1 MLDSSNSSTLK
12 DREAMADSVDRIL
25 AQWGSVRPQLDV
37 SAMGVLG
44 RLSRLTRLL
53 ERAQSDVFE
62 AHGLQAGE
70 FDILATLLRTDAG
83 PRGLTAGALTESA
96 MVTSGAITNRLDR
109 LVAKGFISRETDPAN
124 RRTVRVALTSQ
135 GAEVIEG
142 ALAAHLDNEER
153 LLAPLGGDEREQL
166 ATLLGVLL
174 GAHEGDAAR

>member
-1 MLDSSNSSTLK
+1 MT
-12 DREAMADSVDRIL
+12 DSVDRII
-25 AQWGSVRPQLDV
+25 AQWATVRPELDV

-62 AHGLQAGE
+62 AHGLQPGE

-83 PRGLTAGALTESA
+83 SRGLTAGALTDSA

-109 LVAKGFISRETDPAN
+109 LVTKGLISRETDPEN
-124 RRTVRVALTSQ
+124 RRTVRVALTPQ

-142 ALAAHLDNEER
+142 ALAAHIENEER
-153 LLAPLGGDEREQL
+153 LLESLGGDERDQL
-166 ATLLGVLL
+166 ATLLSGLL
-174 GAHEGDAAR
+174 SAHESDAG